1 MFSRPVN
8 RHFVNTIMNGLTIAT
23 MMPNQK
29 PRGGRGSPCP
39 LSTGASCCSL
49 LPSVMG
55 ESCLMADLQV
65 APWILA
71 IPVKRTAIAKSRLAP
86 AYPQHRPE
94 LARAFAVDT
103 TAAALA
109 SPLVRAVLVV
119 TDDPL
124 VAADV
129 TAAGAYVVPDL
140 PAAGLNEAL
149 LHGAAVAAAE
159 FPDNGVAAL
168 SADLPALRPAELTAV
183 LAACTAPR
191 SFVVDQPGTGTTL
204 LAAAPGV
211 PLDPRFG
218 VGSALAHQASGAV
231 PIELPGIDSVR
242 RDVDT
247 AADLA
252 HAAQLGVGPATADG
266 LSLVLGSAIGS
277 DGLAC

>member
-1 MFSRPVN
+1 
-8 RHFVNTIMNGLTIAT
+8 
-23 MMPNQK
+23 
-29 PRGGRGSPCP
+29 
-39 LSTGASCCSL
+39 
-49 LPSVMG
+49 
-55 ESCLMADLQV
+55 MADLLV

-71 IPVKRTAIAKSRLAP
+71 IPVKRTAIAKSRLAS

-119 TDDPL
+119 TDDPV

-129 TAAGAYVVPDL
+129 SAVGARVVPDL

-149 LHGAAVAAAE
+149 LHGATVAAAE
-159 FPDNGVAAL
+159 FPGTGVAAL

-183 LAACTAPR
+183 LAACVAPR
-191 SFVVDQPGTGTTL
+191 SFVIDQPGTGTTL

-211 PLDPRFG
+211 ALDPRFG
-218 VGSALAHQASGAV
+218 VGSALAHQASGAIS
-231 PIELPGIDSVR
+231 IELAGIESVR

-252 HAAQLGVGPATADG
+252 HAVQLGVGPATADVM
-266 LSLVLGSAIGS
+266 SLVLGAATGTEGI
-277 DGLAC
+277 AC

>member
-1 MFSRPVN
+1 
-8 RHFVNTIMNGLTIAT
+8 
-23 MMPNQK
+23 
-29 PRGGRGSPCP
+29 
-39 LSTGASCCSL
+39 
-49 LPSVMG
+49 
-55 ESCLMADLQV
+55 MADLQV
-65 APWILA
+65 APWTLA
-71 IPVKRTAIAKSRLAP
+71 IPVKRMAIAKSRLAA

-94 LARAFAVDT
+94 LARSFAVDT

-119 TDDPL
+119 TDDPV

-129 TAAGAYVVPDL
+129 TAVGARVVPDL
-140 PAAGLNEAL
+140 PGSGLNEAL

-159 FPDNGVAAL
+159 FPDNGVVAL

-183 LAACTAPR
+183 LAACVAPR
-191 SFVVDQPGTGTTL
+191 SFVIDLPGTGTTL

-211 PLDPRFG
+211 ALDPRFG

-231 PIELPGIDSVR
+231 SIDLANIESVR

-252 HAAQLGVGPATADG
+252 HAVQLGVGPATADVM
-266 LSLVLGSAIGS
+266 SLVLGAATGTE
-277 DGLAC
+277 GLAC

>member
-1 MFSRPVN
+1 
-8 RHFVNTIMNGLTIAT
+8 
-23 MMPNQK
+23 
-29 PRGGRGSPCP
+29 
-39 LSTGASCCSL
+39 
-49 LPSVMG
+49 MG

-65 APWILA
+65 APWTLA

-159 FPDNGVAAL
+159 FGDNGIAAL

-191 SFVVDQPGTGTTL
+191 SFVIDQPGTGTTL

-231 PIELPGIDSVR
+231 PIELTGIESVR

-252 HAAQLGVGPATADG
+252 HAVQLGVGPATADVM
-266 LSLVLGSAIGS
+266 SLVLGAATGTE
-277 DGLAC
+277 GLAC

>member
-1 MFSRPVN
+1 
-8 RHFVNTIMNGLTIAT
+8 
-23 MMPNQK
+23 
-29 PRGGRGSPCP
+29 
-39 LSTGASCCSL
+39 
-49 LPSVMG
+49 
-55 ESCLMADLQV
+55 MADVQV
-65 APWILA
+65 APWTLVV
-71 IPVKRTAIAKSRLAP
+71 PVKRTAIAKSRLAA

-119 TDDPL
+119 TDDPV

-129 TAAGAYVVPDL
+129 TAVGARVIPDL
-140 PAAGLNEAL
+140 PATGLNEAL
-149 LHGAAVAAAE
+149 LHGATVAAAE

-183 LAACTAPR
+183 LAACVAPR
-191 SFVVDQPGTGTTL
+191 SFVIDLPGTGTTL
-204 LAAAPGV
+204 LAATPGAS
-211 PLDPRFG
+211 LDPRFG

-231 PIELPGIDSVR
+231 SIELTGIESVR

-252 HAAQLGVGPATADG
+252 HAVQLGVGPATAEVM
-266 LSLVLGSAIGS
+266 SLVLGAATGTE
-277 DGLAC
+277 GLAC

>member
-1 MFSRPVN
+1 
-8 RHFVNTIMNGLTIAT
+8 
-23 MMPNQK
+23 
-29 PRGGRGSPCP
+29 
-39 LSTGASCCSL
+39 
-49 LPSVMG
+49 
-55 ESCLMADLQV
+55 MADLQV
-65 APWILA
+65 APWTLA

-109 SPLVRAVLVV
+109 SPLVHAVLVV

-129 TAAGAYVVPDL
+129 TAAGARVVPDL

-149 LHGAAVAAAE
+149 LHGATVAAAE
-159 FPDNGVAAL
+159 FPGHGVAAL

-191 SFVVDQPGTGTTL
+191 SFVVDLPGTGTTL

-211 PLDPRFG
+211 ALDPRFG
-218 VGSALAHQASGAV
+218 VGSALAHQASGAL
-231 PIELPGIDSVR
+231 PIELTGIESVR

-252 HAAQLGVGPATADG
+252 HAVQLGVGPATADVM
-266 LSLVLGSAIGS
+266 SLVLGAATGTE
-277 DGLAC
+277 GLAC

>member
-1 MFSRPVN
+1 
-8 RHFVNTIMNGLTIAT
+8 
-23 MMPNQK
+23 
-29 PRGGRGSPCP
+29 
-39 LSTGASCCSL
+39 
-49 LPSVMG
+49 MG
-55 ESCLMADLQV
+55 ESCLMADLLV

-71 IPVKRTAIAKSRLAP
+71 IPVKRTAIAKSRLAS

-119 TDDPL
+119 TDDPV

-129 TAAGAYVVPDL
+129 SAVGARVVPDL

-149 LHGAAVAAAE
+149 LHGATVAAAE
-159 FPDNGVAAL
+159 FPGTGVAAL

-183 LAACTAPR
+183 LAACVAPR
-191 SFVVDQPGTGTTL
+191 SFVIDQPGTGTTL
-204 LAAAPGV
+204 LAVAPGV
-211 PLDPRFG
+211 ALDPRFG

-231 PIELPGIDSVR
+231 SIELTGIESVR

-252 HAAQLGVGPATADG
+252 HAVQLGVGPATADVM
-266 LSLVLGSAIGS
+266 SLVLGAATGTEGI
-277 DGLAC
+277 AC

>member
-1 MFSRPVN
+1 
-8 RHFVNTIMNGLTIAT
+8 
-23 MMPNQK
+23 
-29 PRGGRGSPCP
+29 
-39 LSTGASCCSL
+39 
-49 LPSVMG
+49 
-55 ESCLMADLQV
+55 MADLQV
-65 APWILA
+65 APWTLV

-103 TAAALA
+103 TAAAVT
-109 SPLVRAVLVV
+109 SPLVQAVLVV

-129 TAAGAYVVPDL
+129 TAAGARVVPDL

-149 LHGAAVAAAE
+149 LHGATVAAAE
-159 FPDNGVAAL
+159 FAGNGIAAL

-191 SFVVDQPGTGTTL
+191 SFVVDLPGTGTTL

-211 PLDPRFG
+211 PLDPHFG
-218 VGSALAHQASGAV
+218 VGSALAHQTSGAV
-231 PIELPGIDSVR
+231 PIELTAIDSVR

-252 HAAQLGVGPATADG
+252 RAVQLGVGPATADV
-266 LSLVLGSAIGS
+266 LSLVLGAATGTE
-277 DGLAC
+277 GLAC

>member
-1 MFSRPVN
+1 
-8 RHFVNTIMNGLTIAT
+8 
-23 MMPNQK
+23 
-29 PRGGRGSPCP
+29 
-39 LSTGASCCSL
+39 
-49 LPSVMG
+49 MG

-71 IPVKRTAIAKSRLAP
+71 IPVKRTAIAKSRLAS

-94 LARAFAVDT
+94 LARSFAVDT

-119 TDDPL
+119 TDDPV

-129 TAAGAYVVPDL
+129 TAVGARVVPDL

-149 LHGAAVAAAE
+149 LHGATVAAAE
-159 FPDNGVAAL
+159 FPGNGVAAL

-183 LAACTAPR
+183 LAACVAPR
-191 SFVVDQPGTGTTL
+191 SFVIDLPGTGTTL

-218 VGSALAHQASGAV
+218 VGSALAHQASGAM
-231 PIELPGIDSVR
+231 PIELTAIESVR

-252 HAAQLGVGPATADG
+252 HAVQLGVGPATADVM
-266 LSLVLGSAIGS
+266 SLVLGAATGTEGI
-277 DGLAC
+277 AC